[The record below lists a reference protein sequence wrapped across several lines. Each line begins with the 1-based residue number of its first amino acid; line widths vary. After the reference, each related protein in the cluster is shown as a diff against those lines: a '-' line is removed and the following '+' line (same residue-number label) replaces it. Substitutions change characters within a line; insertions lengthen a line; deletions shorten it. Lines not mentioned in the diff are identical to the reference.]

1 MANSTAMLAEVPL
14 FAGLDQALL
23 DRVQSAMTVRRYRRG
38 MYVFAEGEPAEAVH
52 FVLTGR
58 VRVFR
63 DTPDGHEQTLQ
74 VFDAGGLLAM
84 ACLVEGQPYPAS
96 AQAMADSSVASIRL
110 PDFGRLAQSH
120 GELAWRLVLQ
130 FARRLLWA
138 QGRIYD
144 LALRSAAGR
153 VAAALLQ
160 FGREQGQSTPDGQ
173 ITIDLPLTHR
183 ELGQLTG
190 VSRETVTRTLRQLR
204 ESGALRWTEDGLL
217 VLDAEALAHWTDP

>member
-1 MANSTAMLAEVPL
+1 MPSGADMLPEVPL
-14 FAGLDQALL
+14 FAGLEQALL
-23 DRVQSAMTVRRYRRG
+23 DQVHSAMTVRRYRRG
-38 MYVFAEGEPAEAVH
+38 MYVFAEGEPAEAIH
-52 FVLTGR
+52 FVLSGR

-74 VFDAGGLLAM
+74 VFDTGGLLAM

-96 AQAMADSSVASIRL
+96 AQAMADSTIGSIRL
-110 PDFGRLAQSH
+110 PEFARLAQSH
-120 GELAWRLVLQ
+120 GQLAWRLVLQ
-130 FARRLLWA
+130 FARRMLWA

-160 FGREQGQSTPDGQ
+160 FGREQGQSTPDGH

-204 ESGALRWTEDGLL
+204 ESGALHWTEDGLL
-217 VLDAEALAHWTDP
+217 VLNAQALENWTGS